1 MRVLLT
7 TRALAQPGG
16 SETYLVTVARE
27 LRALGHELTI
37 YSPELGAIAQRLRAE
52 GFEVLDSLDGCPLP
66 DVAHVQHA
74 TTAFR
79 VRGRFPELPMVFVSH
94 SSIYDIENVPAL
106 ASPQAVVVL
115 SDVVGRR
122 VRAGAWADTG
132 TVVRLRQPI
141 VTPHDDPALPA
152 LPAQPGRAVLLG
164 IRTGPIAPLLESA
177 CEALGIE
184 LRQAGGHDTIVDD
197 LTPELMRADIVFA
210 VGRTLLEGMALG
222 RAGFLIDDRGM
233 GGFVDADSYEAF
245 EAGAFATFD
254 PEPTTVDGLIDRIG
268 QYRPSLGQV
277 GRELV
282 RRHHSA
288 RWHACELVETYRTAI
303 DLGPPPKV
311 LLEPLC
317 ALASRQADE
326 LFGLRQRDR
335 AQQWAVVE
343 SERRRADAEVAREA
357 LDVTRRMLEAELQRI
372 GETKTMRWSRPL
384 REAYRRLAGPG
395 AD

>member
-37 YSPELGAIAQRLRAE
+37 YSPELGSIAQRMRAE

-132 TVVRLRQPI
+132 TVVAHAYTGVAEPNLSA
-141 VTPHDDPALPA
+141 DP
-152 LPAQPGRAVLLG
+152 R
-164 IRTGPIAPLLESA
+164 
-177 CEALGIE
+177 
-184 LRQAGGHDTIVDD
+184 
-197 LTPELMRADIVFA
+197 
-210 VGRTLLEGMALG
+210 
-222 RAGFLIDDRGM
+222 
-233 GGFVDADSYEAF
+233 
-245 EAGAFATFD
+245 
-254 PEPTTVDGLIDRIG
+254 
-268 QYRPSLGQV
+268 
-277 GRELV
+277 LV
-282 RRHHSA
+282 RRTGFDVKLAGSS
-288 RWHACELVETYRTAI
+288 ETLAGYVKWNDYGPYDYYHDFNLTYPVQVMGEFTHT
-303 DLGPPPKV
+303 LGTPIWFTTTPQTM
-311 LLEPLC
+311 L
-317 ALASRQADE
+317 
-326 LFGLRQRDR
+326 GLRAIWRSLDEYSPR
-335 AQQWAVVE
+335 FSGNLGDPRG
-343 SERRRADAEVAREA
+343 SEWEVRTY
-357 LDVTRRMLEAELQRI
+357 V
-372 GETKTMRWSRPL
+372 K
-384 REAYRRLAGPG
+384 LAM
-395 AD
+395 